1 MTKNS
6 LQALYCTT
14 ATAFE
19 HSAHT
24 LTNRA
29 SPTATGILAPTSFYS
44 SIDLRRSRLHVGLAT
59 IDKYGVTRSVL
70 GCASNKK
77 ATNR

>member
-44 SIDLRRSRLHVGLAT
+44 SIDLRRSRLHVGLANMGHSIGT
-59 IDKYGVTRSVL
+59 WLRQQQEGH
-70 GCASNKK
+70 
-77 ATNR
+77 